1 MLEQI
6 NKLTKRELKTL
17 KKVTAIVKKVYGVK
31 EEDIDNLFYF
41 AKTYKDTVK
50 VVRENSTAI
59 NTLANHVQMSSIKVN
74 QEKLT
79 AIEKAMENKDEVIDY
94 DKLV

>member
-50 VVRENSTAI
+50 TVNESARAI
-59 NTLANHVQMSSIKVN
+59 NSIANNIQANGIKVN